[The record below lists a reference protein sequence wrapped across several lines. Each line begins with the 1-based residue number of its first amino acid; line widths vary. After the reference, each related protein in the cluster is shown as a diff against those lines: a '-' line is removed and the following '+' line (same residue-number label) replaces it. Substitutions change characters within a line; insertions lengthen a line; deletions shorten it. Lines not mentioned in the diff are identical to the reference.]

1 MSAEIIAFPLRAAAM
16 PLLDLDAWIDEVD
29 AIGPFPNAVQAG
41 HLLARCPDRAHAV
54 AIWLAGFDRS
64 PPAVAAAARD

>member
-1 MSAEIIAFPLRAAAM
+1 MTAQIIPFPSRAVSM
-16 PLLDLDAWIDEVD
+16 PLPDLDSWLDEVD

-64 PPAVAAAARD
+64 PPAVAASRD